1 MAKGKEITTGF
12 TIDLSD
18 PTDPFRR
25 ILESIVNT
33 YAQDFKNVPED
44 EAILKP
50 TRKLATGLI
59 DRFAGLEGIKIPY
72 GDESNKTLTMNSGL
86 RAFEALGLV
95 KKGTQKVGG
104 STLNTWNF
112 TDEMDNIINLV
123 KTGQTP
129 AEALTSSLPQL
140 APPTTPE
147 LPKGRKGIG
156 YRTPDVSEKSVLP
169 PTAEPEPTLAR
180 QAREFLE
187 QQGKKVPKQ
196 IAGKAAEEVEET
208 VTAREAIEMII
219 KASREKTSAAATE
232 AEKKALEKLA
242 GKPFKEIP
250 QQLVEAFMK
259 NRGKI
264 IKGALPVLAGGVAG
278 LAAKGAEALEYVMEP
293 TPVGLSPENIGLGEA
308 RQLRDLAV
316 QLQDEAGNIDRQ
328 KLDELIKGGDP
339 TAQRLQMYRSE
350 SPLRTVQDYEE
361 LVTQREAPLKQGA
374 AMQEDLQRSMAFRN
388 QMQKLMEQ
396 RQQQR

>member
-1 MAKGKEITTGF
+1 MAKGKNITTGF

-44 EAILKP
+44 AAILKP

-59 DRFAGLEGIKIPY
+59 DRFAKLEGIGIPY
-72 GDESNKTLTMNSGL
+72 GDESNKTLTMNSSL
-86 RAFEALGLV
+86 RAFESLGLV
-95 KKGTQKVGG
+95 KKGTEKVGR
-104 STLNTWNF
+104 TTINTWDF
-112 TDEMDNIINLV
+112 TDKMDDIINLV

-140 APPTTPE
+140 APPKTPE
-147 LPKGRKGIG
+147 APKKRKGI
-156 YRTPDVSEKSVLP
+156 TPDVPEKSVLP
-169 PTAEPEPTLAR
+169 PTAEPEPSLAK

-187 QQGKKVPKQ
+187 SKGKKVS
-196 IAGKAAEEVEET
+196 EETAEET
-208 VTAREAIEMII
+208 VTAREAIDMIL
-219 KASREKTSAAATE
+219 KESRERTSSAATK
-232 AEKKALEKLA
+232 AEQEALEKLA

-259 NRGKI
+259 NRGKLL
-264 IKGALPVLAGGVAG
+264 KGALPVLAGGAAG
-278 LAAKGAEALEYVMEP
+278 FAAKGAEALEYVMKP

-308 RQLRDLAV
+308 RELRDLAV

-350 SPLRTVQDYEE
+350 SPLRIAQDYEE
-361 LVTQREAPLKQGA
+361 LVAQREAPLKQGA

>member
-50 TRKLATGLI
+50 TRKLASGLI
-59 DRFAGLEGIKIPY
+59 DRFATLEGIRLPY
-72 GDESNKTLTMNSGL
+72 GDESNKTLTMNSSL
-86 RAFEALGLV
+86 RAFESLGLV
-95 KKGTQKVGG
+95 KKGTKKVGR
-104 STLNTWNF
+104 TTINTWDF
-112 TDEMDNIINLV
+112 TDKMDDIINLV

-129 AEALTSSLPQL
+129 AEALASSLPQL
-140 APPTTPE
+140 APPKAPQV
-147 LPKGRKGIG
+147 PKGRKGIG
-156 YRTPDVSEKSVLP
+156 YGTPDVPEKSVLP
-169 PTAEPEPTLAR
+169 PTAQPEPTLAK

-196 IAGKAAEEVEET
+196 IAGEAVET
-208 VTAREAIEMII
+208 VTAREAIDMIL
-219 KASREKTSAAATE
+219 KESRERTSAAATK
-232 AEKKALEKLA
+232 AEQEALEKLA

-259 NRGKI
+259 NRGKLL
-264 IKGALPVLAGGVAG
+264 KGALPVLAGGAAG
-278 LAAKGAEALEYVMEP
+278 FAAKGAEALEYVMKP

-308 RQLRDLAV
+308 REVRDLAV

-350 SPLRTVQDYEE
+350 SPLRMAQDYEE
-361 LVTQREAPLKQGA
+361 LVAQREEPLKQGA
-374 AMQEDLQRSMAFRN
+374 AMQEDLKRSMAFRN

>member
-33 YAQDFKNVPED
+33 YAQDFKNLPED

-50 TRKLATGLI
+50 TRKLASGLI
-59 DRFAGLEGIKIPY
+59 DRFATLEGIRLPY
-72 GDESNKTLTMNSGL
+72 GDESNKTLTMNSSL
-86 RAFEALGLV
+86 RAFESLGLV
-95 KKGTQKVGG
+95 KKGTKKVGRM
-104 STLNTWNF
+104 TINTWDF
-112 TDEMDNIINLV
+112 TDKMDDVINLV
-123 KTGQTP
+123 KTGQTS
-129 AEALTSSLPQL
+129 AEALASSLPQL
-140 APPTTPE
+140 APPKAPQV
-147 LPKGRKGIG
+147 PKRRKGIG
-156 YRTPDVSEKSVLP
+156 YGTPDVPKKSVLP
-169 PTAEPEPTLAR
+169 PPAEPEPSLAK

-187 QQGKKVPKQ
+187 SKGKKVSEE
-196 IAGKAAEEVEET
+196 IAEET
-208 VTAREAIEMII
+208 VTAREAIDMIL
-219 KASREKTSAAATE
+219 KESRERTSAAATK
-232 AEKKALEKLA
+232 AEQEALEKLA

-259 NRGKI
+259 NRGKLL
-264 IKGALPVLAGGVAG
+264 KSVLPVVAGGTAG
-278 LAAKGAEALEYVMEP
+278 LAAKSAEALEYVMKP

-308 RQLRDLAV
+308 REVRDLAV
-316 QLQDEAGNIDRQ
+316 QLQDEAGDIDRE

-361 LVTQREAPLKQGA
+361 LVAQREAPLKRGA

>member
-50 TRKLATGLI
+50 TRKLASGLI
-59 DRFAGLEGIKIPY
+59 DRFATLEGIRLPY
-72 GDESNKTLTMNSGL
+72 GDESNKTLTMNSSL
-86 RAFEALGLV
+86 RAFESLGLV
-95 KKGTQKVGG
+95 KKGTKKVGR
-104 STLNTWNF
+104 TTINTWDF
-112 TDEMDNIINLV
+112 TDKMDDIINLV

-129 AEALTSSLPQL
+129 AEALASSLPQL
-140 APPTTPE
+140 APPKTPE
-147 LPKGRKGIG
+147 APKKRKNI
-156 YRTPDVSEKSVLP
+156 TPDVSEKSVLP
-169 PTAEPEPTLAR
+169 PTAQPEPTLAK

-196 IAGKAAEEVEET
+196 IAGEAAET
-208 VTAREAIEMII
+208 VTAREAIDMVLKE
-219 KASREKTSAAATE
+219 SRERTSTAATK
-232 AEKKALEKLA
+232 AEQEALEKLA

-259 NRGKI
+259 NRGKLL
-264 IKGALPVLAGGVAG
+264 KGALPVLAGGAAG
-278 LAAKGAEALEYVMEP
+278 FAAKGAEALEYVMKP

-308 RQLRDLAV
+308 REVRDLAV

-350 SPLRTVQDYEE
+350 SPLRTVQDYKE
-361 LVTQREAPLKQGA
+361 LVAQREAPLKQGE
-374 AMQEDLQRSMAFRN
+374 AMQEDLERSMAFRN

>member
-33 YAQDFKNVPED
+33 YAQDFKNLPED

-50 TRKLATGLI
+50 TRKLASGLI
-59 DRFAGLEGIKIPY
+59 DRFATLEGIRLPY
-72 GDESNKTLTMNSGL
+72 GDESNKTLTMNSSL
-86 RAFEALGLV
+86 RAFESLGLV
-95 KKGTQKVGG
+95 KKGTKKVGRM
-104 STLNTWNF
+104 TINTWDF
-112 TDEMDNIINLV
+112 TDKMDDIINLV

-129 AEALTSSLPQL
+129 AEALASSLPQL
-140 APPTTPE
+140 APPKAPQV
-147 LPKGRKGIG
+147 PKRRKGIG
-156 YRTPDVSEKSVLP
+156 YGTPDVPKKSVLP
-169 PTAEPEPTLAR
+169 PPAEPESSLAK

-187 QQGKKVPKQ
+187 SKGKKVSEE
-196 IAGKAAEEVEET
+196 IAEET
-208 VTAREAIEMII
+208 VTAREAIDMIL
-219 KASREKTSAAATE
+219 KESRERTSAAATK
-232 AEKKALEKLA
+232 AEQEALEKLA

-259 NRGKI
+259 NRGKLL
-264 IKGALPVLAGGVAG
+264 KSVLPVVAGGTAG
-278 LAAKGAEALEYVMEP
+278 LAAKSAEALEYVMKP

-308 RQLRDLAV
+308 REVRDLAV
-316 QLQDEAGNIDRQ
+316 QLQDEAGDIDRE

-361 LVTQREAPLKQGA
+361 LVAQREAPLKRGA

>member
-1 MAKGKEITTGF
+1 MAKGKNITTGF

-18 PTDPFRR
+18 PTDPFRG

-33 YAQDFKNVPED
+33 YAQDFKNIPED
-44 EAILKP
+44 AAILKP

-59 DRFAGLEGIKIPY
+59 DRFAKLEGIRIPY
-72 GDESNKTLTMNSGL
+72 GDESNKTLTANSSL
-86 RAFEALGLV
+86 RAFESLGLV
-95 KKGTQKVGG
+95 KKSTKKVGRN
-104 STLNTWNF
+104 TINTWDF
-112 TDEMDNIINLV
+112 TDKMDDIINLV

-140 APPTTPE
+140 APPKTPKA
-147 LPKGRKGIG
+147 PKKRKGIP
-156 YRTPDVSEKSVLP
+156 PDVPEKSVLP
-169 PTAEPEPTLAR
+169 PTTEPELSLAK

-187 QQGKKVPKQ
+187 SKGKKVF
-196 IAGKAAEEVEET
+196 EETAKET
-208 VTAREAIEMII
+208 VTAREAIDMVLKE
-219 KASREKTSAAATE
+219 SRERTSTAATK
-232 AEKKALEKLA
+232 AEQEALEKLA

-259 NRGKI
+259 NRGKLL
-264 IKGALPVLAGGVAG
+264 KGALPVLAGGAAG
-278 LAAKGAEALEYVMEP
+278 FAAKGAEALQYVMEP

-308 RQLRDLAV
+308 RELRDLAV

-350 SPLRTVQDYEE
+350 SPLRMAQDYEE
-361 LVTQREAPLKQGA
+361 LVAQREKPLKQGA
-374 AMQEDLQRSMAFRN
+374 AMQEDLERSMAFRN